1 MRDLR
6 SDTRASSRLGTL
18 TRMLRWIA
26 TNLFAPST
34 SANGS
39 KVRGALE
46 LVRG

>member
-18 TRMLRWIA
+18 TRILRWIG

-34 SANGS
+34 ITNGS
-39 KVRGALE
+39 KVRGALDS
-46 LVRG
+46 